1 MAFLHGSSIPG
12 ALEGGPFH
20 NDSFLLSF
28 NSVANT
34 NLVAVYVG
42 ALVTVNGT
50 ADFTVNVTS
59 SNTDFILGV
68 AQTSGQLQAA
78 IDVICRGE
86 VTVVCGLSV
95 VAGYFL
101 MPSAVAGQDGMVVP
115 TAGPGTTVSR
125 LMALQSVT
133 ITVTPLPIVALLY

>member
-1 MAFLHGSSIPG
+1 MALHGSSLPG

-28 NSVANT
+28 LATTDKNG
-34 NLVAVYVG
+34 VAVYIG
-42 ALVTVNGT
+42 SLVTLSGS
-50 ADFTVNVTS
+50 ADFTCKPTS
-59 SNTDFILGV
+59 ANTDFMLGV

-86 VTVVCGLSV
+86 VTVIVHDTV
-95 VAGYFL
+95 TAGMFL
-101 MPSAVAGQDGMVVP
+101 MPDAAGGQDGHAVT

-125 LMALQSVT
+125 LIALQTVNGA
-133 ITVTPLPIVALLY
+133 VTPANCVCLLY